1 MNVKKITLNV
11 LFVLGVVS
19 GMGAQEIRYF
29 FELAETNNPEL
40 RALRL
45 RHDLAGEKVNEARAL
60 PDTEIG
66 AGVFVS
72 EPETRTGAQVVRFSV
87 RQMLPWFG
95 QITARENFASS
106 MAEVEYLDWVIARR
120 QLRLEVAQAYYRLQ
134 ALRQQIGILEQQAV
148 LLDSYR
154 EVALAAVE
162 AGKASAV
169 DVLRLE
175 IRKNDVTARS
185 QVLENQYESGAFAFF
200 RLINATETAIGFM
213 VTELPGELPEP
224 DPPVLGPHPELEK
237 YDRLFASVAREEAL
251 NRKSAAPKIG
261 LGLDYI
267 PVAERTD
274 MVIPD
279 SGKDIVMPMVSFSFP
294 LFRSPYK
301 SRTRQN
307 EFRQAALE
315 AEENARRNRLEGML
329 QQAWQ
334 GQRSARVRFATLTE
348 NSQNTRQAIEILLKN
363 YQTQQADFGDL
374 LEMQEMELKLELE
387 RTEAFASYL
396 SQGALVNYLVAQPG
410 L

>member
-1 MNVKKITLNV
+1 MKTNQIALAL
-11 LFVLGVVS
+11 LFALGVGS
-19 GMGAQEIRYF
+19 GTDAQEIRYF

-45 RHDLAGEKVNEARAL
+45 RHDLAGEKVQEAGAL

-66 AGVFVS
+66 AGVFLS
-72 EPETRTGAQVVRFSV
+72 EPETRTGPQVARFSV

-95 QITARENFASS
+95 QITARQNFASS

-120 QLRLEVAQAYYRLQ
+120 QLRLEVARSYYELQ

-148 LLDSYR
+148 LLESYR

-175 IRKNDVTARS
+175 IRKNDVTARA
-185 QVLENQYESGAFAFF
+185 QVLGNQYKSGAYAFF

-213 VTELPGELPEP
+213 ATDLPGELPEP
-224 DPPVLGPHPELEK
+224 DFPTLGPHPELEK
-237 YDRLFASVAREEAL
+237 YERLFASVAREEAL

-274 MVIPD
+274 MLIPD
-279 SGKDIVMPMVSFSFP
+279 SGKDVVMPMVSFTFP

-329 QQAWQ
+329 QEAWQ
-334 GQRSARVRFATLTE
+334 AQRSARVRFAALTQ
-348 NSQNTRQAIEILLKN
+348 NSQNTRQAIEILLSS

-374 LEMQEMELKLELE
+374 LEMQEMELQLELE
-387 RTEAFASYL
+387 RTEAFANYL